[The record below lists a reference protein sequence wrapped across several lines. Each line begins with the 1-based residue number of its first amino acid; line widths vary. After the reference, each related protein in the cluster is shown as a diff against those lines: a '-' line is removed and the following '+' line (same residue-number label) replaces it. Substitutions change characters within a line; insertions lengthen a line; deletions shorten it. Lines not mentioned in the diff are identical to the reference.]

1 MTEKLLERRRTRRI
15 SMALPVILANATGVT
30 RDVSPSGV
38 FFWKR
43 GVFAYGDSIRF
54 SLERQTGT
62 GRILQRCQ
70 GVVVRTDPRGDLV
83 GVAASITE
91 STDESVPDLVG
102 ATPSWV
108 AAPEPLPESGD
119 RGSDLPATV
128 SETVDRSLFWEA
140 PAPEPLPESVDRGS
154 DLPATVSETF
164 DRPSMQE
171 AAAPEPLPESGDGGS
186 DLPAPVTK
194 PVDRP
199 SMQETAAPEPLP
211 ESREGGSDLL
221 APVAETV
228 DSSSLRE
235 ATAPEPPPDTA
246 HRTIHL
252 PAAAVETAVRWSRLL
267 RSKAFEAC
275 EELQDQEVIRWE
287 IPTLPDPETFHRHGV
302 TVCSITVIGPA
313 LPSSRIPEHSGF
325 PGESTHP
332 FDSLRRRRATD
343 WQENAGALPV
353 GREARSENRENHDEG
368 RGVRM
373 QLEVDIGR
381 ASRGGR
387 STDETPVPRMFIRIA
402 PARDDTRGH
411 APGED
416 GRLPRS
422 YNDPSVAFEA
432 FLALAIE
439 RAILTN
445 LDVQGLE
452 TS

>member
-1 MTEKLLERRRTRRI
+1 
-15 SMALPVILANATGVT
+15 VILANATGVT

-54 SLERQTGT
+54 SLERQTET

-119 RGSDLPATV
+119 RGSYPPAPVT
-128 SETVDRSLFWEA
+128 ETVDRPSTQ
-140 PAPEPLPESVDRGS
+140 EP
-154 DLPATVSETF
+154 
-164 DRPSMQE
+164 
-171 AAAPEPLPESGDGGS
+171 AAPEPLPESSDLRS
-186 DLPAPVTK
+186 DLPTPVTDT
-194 PVDRP
+194 VDRS
-199 SMQETAAPEPLP
+199 SMQETVAPEPLP
-211 ESREGGSDLL
+211 ESREGGSDLP
-221 APVAETV
+221 APVSETV
-228 DSSSLRE
+228 DGSSLRE
-235 ATAPEPPPDTA
+235 GTAPEPPPDTR
-246 HRTIHL
+246 HRTIHF

-287 IPTLPDPETFHRHGV
+287 IPALPDPETFHRRGV
-302 TVCSITVIGPA
+302 TVCSITVVGPA
-313 LPSSRIPEHSGF
+313 LPSSRFPEHNGF

-343 WQENAGALPV
+343 WQENAGASPV
-353 GREARSENRENHDEG
+353 GREAGSENWENQDEG

-373 QLEVDIGR
+373 QLEVGIER
-381 ASRGGR
+381 ASRDDR
-387 STDETPVPRMFIRIA
+387 STDETPVPKMFIRIA
-402 PARDDTRGH
+402 PARDDKRDH
-411 APGED
+411 APEES

-445 LDVQGLE
+445 LAVQGLE

>member
-1 MTEKLLERRRTRRI
+1 
-15 SMALPVILANATGVT
+15 MALPVILANATGVT

-54 SLERQTGT
+54 SLERQTET

-119 RGSDLPATV
+119 RGSYPPAPVT
-128 SETVDRSLFWEA
+128 ETVDRPSTQEPA
-140 PAPEPLPESVDRGS
+140 APEPLPESS
-154 DLPATVSETF
+154 DLGGHLPAPVTEIA
-164 DRPSMQE
+164 DRSLFWE
-171 AAAPEPLPESGDGGS
+171 AAAPEPLPESSDLRS
-186 DLPAPVTK
+186 DLPTPVTDT
-194 PVDRP
+194 VDRS
-199 SMQETAAPEPLP
+199 SMQETVAPEPLP
-211 ESREGGSDLL
+211 ESREGGSDLP
-221 APVAETV
+221 APVSETV
-228 DSSSLRE
+228 DGSSLRE
-235 ATAPEPPPDTA
+235 GTAPEPPPDTR
-246 HRTIHL
+246 HRTIHF

-287 IPTLPDPETFHRHGV
+287 IPALPDPETFHRRGV
-302 TVCSITVIGPA
+302 TVCSITVVGPA
-313 LPSSRIPEHSGF
+313 LPSSRFPEHNGF

-343 WQENAGALPV
+343 WQENAGTSPV
-353 GREARSENRENHDEG
+353 GREAGSENWENQDEG

-373 QLEVDIGR
+373 QLEVGIER
-381 ASRGGR
+381 ASRDDR
-387 STDETPVPRMFIRIA
+387 STDETPVPKMFIRIA
-402 PARDDTRGH
+402 PARDDKRDH
-411 APGED
+411 APEES

-445 LDVQGLE
+445 LAVQGLE